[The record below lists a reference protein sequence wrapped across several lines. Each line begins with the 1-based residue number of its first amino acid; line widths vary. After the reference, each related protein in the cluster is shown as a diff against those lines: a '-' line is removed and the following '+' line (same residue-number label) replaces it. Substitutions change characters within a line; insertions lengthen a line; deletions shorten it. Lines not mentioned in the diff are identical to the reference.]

1 MSDEAVTMDISDVV
15 AEETPQEPPVSE
27 EVTDA
32 PEEEEEAPEEEEA
45 TEEEEEA
52 PEEEALVEEAPE
64 EEEAQEEE
72 APVEEE
78 APEEEAPV
86 EEAPEEEEEVHEE
99 EVAPVTNGEE
109 VVNVSEVE
117 DTPVANKTPVN
128 EVITNI
134 RDILSPQLNSQETIT
149 NSQIDIKLNEIISLV
164 KNNKDIK
171 FCKKTILELDKNLK
185 LSSNTSVL
193 ENPNGKKIID
203 IISKVNNIYHIKDL
217 NLLVDRII
225 N

>member
-1 MSDEAVTMDISDVV
+1 
-15 AEETPQEPPVSE
+15 
-27 EVTDA
+27 
-32 PEEEEEAPEEEEA
+32 EEAPEEEEA
-45 TEEEEEA
+45 
-52 PEEEALVEEAPE
+52 PD
-64 EEEAQEEE
+64 
-72 APVEEE
+72 
-78 APEEEAPV
+78 
-86 EEAPEEEEEVHEE
+86 EEEEVKEE

-109 VVNVSEVE
+109 VVNVGEVE
-117 DTPVANKTPVN
+117 DTSVANKTENSPPNEKSNKTPVN

-171 FCKKTILELDKNLK
+171 FCKKTILDLDKNLK

-217 NLLVDRII
+217 NLLVDRTI